1 MGVAE
6 MREKRYNNSGK
17 VTVSLRTEGEGK
29 ELRVAVTDTGLL
41 LWFGFFFFALKSVV
55 EGPGVSAVF
64 EGLLFK
70 EYARDS
76 STATTQSGA
85 GLGLSISKRLVH
97 GMGGKIGYAREPTTF
112 WFSVP
117 LQAEKRSEEEEEK
130 KEKEEEG
137 KEEKG
142 KEEGEEKSS
151 DEQTS
156 VVASRSALGGGEGGR
171 RRDEVGEIL
180 LVEDNAVNARV
191 MQSMLSKLAP
201 KSVVQTVCDG
211 AAALEVLLRR
221 VREQAGPLL
230 VLMDRNMP
238 LVNG

>member
-1 MGVAE
+1 VGVAE

-117 LQAEKRSEEEEEK
+117 LQAEKRSEGEEEK
-130 KEKEEEG
+130 KVKEEEKEEE
-137 KEEKG
+137 EE
-142 KEEGEEKSS
+142 EEGEEKSS

-156 VVASRSALGGGEGGR
+156 VIASRLALGGGGGGR

-201 KSVVQTVCDG
+201 KSVVQMVCDG